1 CIFRPFLRGACVSA
15 GARHL
20 NKCAHVRD
28 CVRKTKQSQERV
40 HVFPLLEQ
48 VSETREPGDL
58 FLGGCLVMN
67 EEQPCCPGLTT
78 WRRVKIDFGGEFDP
92 GSGSTLAACLM
103 HASRTGFTSVDLRGG
118 RVRSTWVTCP
128 LVGG

>member
-1 CIFRPFLRGACVSA
+1 
-15 GARHL
+15 
-20 NKCAHVRD
+20 
-28 CVRKTKQSQERV
+28 
-40 HVFPLLEQ
+40 
-48 VSETREPGDL
+48 
-58 FLGGCLVMN
+58 
-67 EEQPCCPGLTT
+67 
-78 WRRVKIDFGGEFDP
+78 VKIDFGGEFDP